1 MATNLVG
8 EILGNVLGNSRRTQ
22 QNPFAAGGSPFSGR
36 GTLVAMLLPMAM
48 QWVQRN
54 GGVGAVLQKFRQKG
68 YTQQATSWVSTGPN
82 ESLEP
87 QAIDDVVGADEL
99 SRLSQQLGMG
109 REEVAG
115 GFAEI
120 LPEMVNQLTPDG
132 SLPPDAD
139 DVLNNGTTT
148 LEQYL
153 NHARVR

>member
-1 MATNLVG
+1 MWRVDAEKLAAEWRAAT
-8 EILGNVLGNSRRTQ
+8 
-22 QNPFAAGGSPFSGR
+22 PFPH
-36 GTLVAMLLPMAM
+36 V
-48 QWVQRN
+48 V
-54 GGVGAVLQKFRQKG
+54 
-68 YTQQATSWVSTGPN
+68 
-82 ESLEP
+82 
-87 QAIDDVVGADEL
+87 IDDVVGADEL